1 MDIVL
6 VAALGKERQLGLDN
20 KLLWKLPGDLPRF
33 KEMTMGCPIVM
44 GRKTY
49 DSIGRPLPGRTNI
62 VITRDE
68 QHLIDGVEIAH
79 SAEQALKLA
88 KQDQDSDTVFIIGG
102 GEIYSLFLPLANR
115 LELTL
120 VNDSPEADAFFPE
133 YSNEFNEV
141 ARHPNQADELHY
153 DYVSYRRK
161 AG

>member
-20 KLLWKLPGDLPRF
+20 KLLWELPGDLPRF

-62 VITRDE
+62 VITRDK
-68 QHLIDGVEIAH
+68 QHAIDGVEMAH
-79 SAEQALKLA
+79 SAEQALEIAA
-88 KQDQDSDTVFIIGG
+88 KDKTDKIFIIGG
-102 GEIYSLFLPLANR
+102 GEIYSLFLPLANS

-120 VNDSPEADAFFPE
+120 VHDSPKADAFFPE
-133 YSNEFNEV
+133 FSDAFVEV
-141 ARHPNQADELHY
+141 SRQVNQADELSY
-153 DYVSYRRK
+153 DYVQYRRK
-161 AG
+161 SA